1 VKNVNRLWW
10 CLLLVT
16 GLMCVAARAGAAL
29 VEPRT
34 TESGYAIVTARTA
47 EVREGPSPKA
57 AVITIVEQG
66 EVFAKIGRTGGWYFL
81 QISDGSQ
88 GWVSGRALRRYDQAE
103 APVGEVAPPEE
114 GAVAEPPESPVVP
127 VYPPTIYQYPYPYQ
141 YPYSYQYPYG
151 GPYFYSEWYIYDRDP
166 FWHSTWDRD
175 RDRHRDW
182 DRDRDRDR
190 SRERSSTGGGTTTVR
205 PRDDDHRSG
214 MGSAPHPVAPRL
226 PRPFRR

>member
-1 VKNVNRLWW
+1 VENVNRLWL

-16 GLMCVAARAGAAL
+16 GLVCDAEKAGAAL

-47 EVREGPSPKA
+47 EVREGPSPRA

-81 QISDGSQ
+81 QISDDSR
-88 GWVSGRALRRYDQAE
+88 GWVSGRSLRRYDQAE
-103 APVGEVAPPEE
+103 GPVGEVAPPEE
-114 GAVAEPPESPVVP
+114 GSVAEPPEPPVP
-127 VYPPTIYQYPYPYQ
+127 AYPPTIYGYPYPYQYQYPYPY
-141 YPYSYQYPYG
+141 G
-151 GPYFYSEWYIYDRDP
+151 WPYFYGEWYIYDRDRY
-166 FWHSTWDRD
+166 WHDSWGD

-182 DRDRDRDR
+182 DHDRDRDR
-190 SRERSSTGGGTTTVR
+190 RHERSSSGGGTTTVR